1 MARRIAPR
9 RAESRRRSTASG
21 SARTMGAAAPGD
33 GGDLRCRDRK
43 GAVTG
48 PGILRMRPGLV
59 TAPSRSRQGM
69 RSRCRGSDGPAGA
82 RLRGRAGR
90 AESHR
95 RWRSGGW
102 SRRIE
107 RGALR
112 STPPP
117 PNVTQAADVPLEA
130 DVRFLRQPLLL
141 RQTSSFS
148 LEGASSSLGKRFTWH
163 GERLL
168 LAGERVLL
176 ARERV
181 PLAWCTR
188 PSRGWARPPRSRTRS
203 PRMVHASFS
212 PVGASS
218 SLANAF
224 TSYWCTAPP
233 RRWARR
239 RGSGARSPCMESGV
253 FPQRHRVVSDVDDSC
268 SSTRFDT
275 AAAARLRRSPT
286 RGSGARQPSF
296 RRSPPPQSPPPPT
309 PAPAAPAP

>member
-224 TSYWCTAPP
+224 TSH
-233 RRWARR
+233 
-239 RGSGARSPCMESGV
+239 GARSSS
-253 FPQRHRVVSDVDDSC
+253 RVG
-268 SSTRFDT
+268 
-275 AAAARLRRSPT
+275 ASPWLANGFT
-286 RGSGARQPSF
+286 SHGARVLLAGGRVLLARERVHLVLVHGSSSPVGASPWLGSPITLHGK
-296 RRSPPPQSPPPPT
+296 RRL
-309 PAPAAPAP
+309 PAEAPRRERRRRFLQLHSV